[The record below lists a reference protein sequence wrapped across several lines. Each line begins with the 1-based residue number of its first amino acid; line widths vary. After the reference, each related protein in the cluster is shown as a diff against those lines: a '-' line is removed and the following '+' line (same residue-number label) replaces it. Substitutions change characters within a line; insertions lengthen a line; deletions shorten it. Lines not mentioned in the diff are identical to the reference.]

1 MGAEMRALD
10 DFRELQQHLRSAQIA
25 KTVMKGEFS
34 QTRKDQATIAYGY
47 ALDRIFETLDR
58 LDQRPLNGAAGAV
71 SAMVT
76 LESLLVTIT
85 NADRAL
91 ASL

>member
-1 MGAEMRALD
+1 MGADMQALD

-25 KTVMKGEFS
+25 KTVMRGEFS
-34 QTRKDQATIAYGY
+34 QNRKDQATMAYGH

-58 LDQRPLNGAAGAV
+58 LDRQPLNGTAGAV
-71 SAMVT
+71 STMVT

-85 NADRAL
+85 KADSAL